1 MSKKKFK
8 DGLESLFGGP
18 AIAEPSLPENS
29 PLLEKTEKKSSS
41 KPKKTLKVKG
51 KRSRTGKNFTS
62 DLDTLF
68 ETVLESNLRE
78 SKENQKTNG
87 SKAKRPP
94 VVGLDALIQR
104 TTDHDYDY
112 TTTKKRVT
120 FIFEKKKLDKLK
132 RIAKLQNAYLKDII
146 GKIVGTHIDKYDE
159 EGRPKS

>member
-1 MSKKKFK
+1 MSKEKFK

-29 PLLEKTEKKSSS
+29 PLLEETKGMEKT
-41 KPKKTLKVKG
+41 PKKAMKVRG

-68 ETVLESNLRE
+68 ETAVEDKHRSN
-78 SKENQKTNG
+78 NG
-87 SKAKRPP
+87 SSKANTKRTGKPP

-104 TTDHDYDY
+104 TADKDYDY

-132 RIAKLQNAYLKDII
+132 RIAKLQNKFLKDII
-146 GKIVGTHIDKYDE
+146 GDIIAKHIDKYDE
-159 EGRPKS
+159 EGQLKP